1 MKKNGDWRLMGGQKG
16 ERNNTPPIPITMANS
31 LSSYSPYLDDEPA
44 QFILFPWVGVVN
56 ETHLEWQN
64 RTGAAEITGAR
75 R

>member
-16 ERNNTPPIPITMANS
+16 ERNTTPPIPITMTDS
-31 LSSYSPYLDDEPA
+31 LSSHSPYLDDEPA